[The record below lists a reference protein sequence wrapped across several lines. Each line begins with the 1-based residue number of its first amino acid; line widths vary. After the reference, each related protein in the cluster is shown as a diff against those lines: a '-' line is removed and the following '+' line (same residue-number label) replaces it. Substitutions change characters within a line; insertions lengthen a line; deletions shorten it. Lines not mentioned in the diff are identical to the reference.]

1 MENLDVFFEQI
12 VPIKKSVG
20 NLIALVGL
28 WLVAVI
34 LIVFLFLTNI
44 LGSFSLILCFG
55 IGYGAFW
62 LSNKFNVEFEYIIT
76 NGTLDIDKITNKSSR
91 KRILSFELSQVT
103 RLEKYNPAATS
114 NINQKEIVVACNP
127 QEPGAYFITADRT
140 GKKSV
145 NLIFAPNKKLQSAIE
160 KFAPKFLTNNI
171 FKD

>member
-1 MENLDVFFEQI
+1 MENSDVFFEQI
-12 VPIKKSVG
+12 VPIKKSASNLAAIIGLWFVAIL
-20 NLIALVGL
+20 LIA
-28 WLVAVI
+28 
-34 LIVFLFLTNI
+34 FLFLTNI
-44 LGSFSLILCFG
+44 LGSLSLIFCFG

-103 RLEKYNPAATS
+103 RLEKYNPAAIS

-127 QEPGAYFITADRT
+127 QEADTYFISADRT

-145 NLIFAPNKKLQSAIE
+145 NLIFSPNKKLQSAIE
-160 KFAPKFLTNNI
+160 KFAPRFLTNNI

>member
-1 MENLDVFFEQI
+1 MENTDVFFEQI

-20 NLIALVGL
+20 NWTALIGLWFVAVLLIAF
-28 WLVAVI
+28 I
-34 LIVFLFLTNI
+34 FLTNL
-44 LGSFSLILCFG
+44 LGSFSLIFCFG

-76 NGTLDIDKITNKSSR
+76 NGTLDIDKIINKSSR

-103 RLEKYNPAATS
+103 RLEKYNPAAIT
-114 NINQKEIVVACNP
+114 NINTKEIVTACNP
-127 QEPGAYFITADRT
+127 QEPNTYFVTAERT

-145 NLIFAPNKKLQSAIE
+145 HLIFSPNAKLQSAIE
-160 KFAPKFLTNNI
+160 KFAPKFLTNNL